1 MIDNQEKVHTQLHKF
16 DKIVCNNIN
25 EINVK
30 QLYQHFINMQH
41 KSGIEE
47 VSLSIINNSSE
58 AFTMQT
64 LRDYLVSNGF
74 IYTKRGYP
82 ASGTYGKGST
92 MNVIDYINCQSTG
105 LNIGGYYFAFT
116 ITSDNTL
123 SVEHRT
129 QQESLSADYFYN
141 FYDTIVQLQ

>member
-16 DKIVCNNIN
+16 DKIVCKDIN
-25 EINVK
+25 GANVSH
-30 QLYQHFINMQH
+30 LYQHCINIQH
-41 KSGIEE
+41 TGSLEE

-82 ASGTYGKGST
+82 ASGIYAKGASI
-92 MNVIDYINCQSTG
+92 NAFDYICCQSNT
-105 LNIGGYYFAFT
+105 LYLGGYYFEFT
-116 ITSDNTL
+116 IASDNTL
-123 SVEHRT
+123 SVTHRT
-129 QQESLSADYFYN
+129 QMESLSADYFYK
-141 FYDTIVQLQ
+141 FYDNIVQLQ